1 MASLERLEVYLD
13 GSPDHV
19 FTTGETVHGRIM
31 MVVGRSLKIQRLE
44 VRVRGRCLAE
54 WQEASE
60 DGEERQLYE
69 KEEYI
74 RNSITVLGKVASTDG
89 RTDTPHV
96 EFVDSGTHVY
106 SFQFQL
112 PEDVPSSFEGVH
124 GYVRYWV
131 KAKLYGVWGLLDQS
145 GRVEFN
151 VEKPLDL
158 NTIPGAMDPAEDED
172 SCVIC
177 GCCMNQGSVTASLR
191 INKRGFVPGESIVCD
206 ASVLNG
212 SETSIRATKIKFY
225 KIITYGDSPLE
236 SVTREKTTICE
247 VIRGKLKPGHEE
259 SFVSEY
265 LLLPPSL
272 PMTSLPGCSLID
284 VDYVIELKV
293 VASQSKMSI
302 CLPLLIIVGSI
313 STDENLLNDKS
324 EGFEAITMQPLSTN
338 HFKTE
343 EASSDDRPISS
354 IAPMA
359 TELDE
364 LYPPIRSQLSYIN
377 EESPEDENGTP
388 SDQENELTV
397 FSPLNEDIEA
407 GATLGI
413 SIFQREKTLEEI
425 YIMKRR
431 PRVLKIMAAVNE
443 GTTFDDENS
452 L

>member
-1 MASLERLEVYLD
+1 MSN
-13 GSPDHV
+13 
-19 FTTGETVHGRIM
+19 TVTCDFDLTKDVNKDMNGC
-31 MVVGRSLKIQRLE
+31 GLE

-96 EFVDSGTHVY
+96 EFVDSGTH
-106 SFQFQL
+106 
-112 PEDVPSSFEGVH
+112 
-124 GYVRYWV
+124 
-131 KAKLYGVWGLLDQS
+131 AKLYGVWGLLDQS

-225 KIITYGDSPLE
+225 K
-236 SVTREKTTICE
+236 
-247 VIRGKLKPGHEE
+247 
-259 SFVSEY
+259 
-265 LLLPPSL
+265 
-272 PMTSLPGCSLID
+272 
-284 VDYVIELKV
+284 LKV